1 MTTETARRILL
12 GYLEHYLPAF
22 DQDERVILKSS
33 QDIADDL
40 ADIVELDIN
49 TIAEEMAPTYQL
61 RFDEGGS
68 PKWAMMP
75 KE

>member
-12 GYLEHYLPAF
+12 GYLEYYLPAF
-22 DQDERVILKSS
+22 DQDKKVILKSS

-61 RFDEGGS
+61 RFDEGGT

>member
-1 MTTETARRILL
+1 MTSETARRILL

-61 RFDEGGS
+61 RFDEGGT